1 MKILVANGPNL
12 RLLGT
17 RKPEVYGGETLADI
31 ERRLRKVAAEL
42 DAEVVF
48 FQSDIEGEIV
58 SVLGAAPANGFDG
71 VVINPA
77 AYTHTSVAIRDALEA
92 AALPAVEV
100 HISNVYKR
108 EEFRHRSM
116 TASVCTG
123 VICGLGTDGY
133 EWALRALARKI
144 SNKRRSAK

>member
-17 RKPEVYGGETLADI
+17 RKPEVYGRETLGGI
-31 ERRLRKVAAEL
+31 ERRLQKVASEL
-42 DAEVVF
+42 GVGLEF
-48 FQSDIEGEIV
+48 IQSDIEGEIV
-58 SVLGAAPANGFDG
+58 SAVGSAPANGFDG
-71 VVINPA
+71 IVINPA

-92 AALPAVEV
+92 AGLPAVEV
-100 HISNVYKR
+100 HISNIYKR
-108 EEFRHRSM
+108 EEFRHKSL
-116 TASVCTG
+116 TAPVCTG

-133 EWALRALARKI
+133 EWALRALVSKL